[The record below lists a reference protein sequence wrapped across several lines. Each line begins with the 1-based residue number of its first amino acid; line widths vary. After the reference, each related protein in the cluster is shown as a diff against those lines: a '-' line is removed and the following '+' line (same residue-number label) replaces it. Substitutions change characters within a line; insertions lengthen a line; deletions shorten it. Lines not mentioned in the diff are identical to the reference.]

1 MPAWYHKHERANQ
14 LLSYLK
20 KLYRRAARDMQ
31 VSGWNRR
38 IGSPHLK
45 RENDD
50 G

>member
-1 MPAWYHKHERANQ
+1 MREQISYY
-14 LLSYLK
+14 LSYVK
-20 KLYRRAARDMQ
+20 KLYRKVARGMQ